1 MPTRRTGRAG
11 EQGRRTLARLRA
23 LRTRLEGSFLGRCV
37 ASFVDL
43 QGIDRAMSIASQAF
57 TALIPLLIVVSAA
70 LPTGGGNTVAD
81 SIIRRF
87 GLTGSAA
94 RSVELVFEQSGSS
107 SLGLGSVLLL
117 AFSGLSLTRRLQR
130 LYLQVF
136 RLPARP
142 GIRGSIDAVLGLGAL
157 LVGIALL
164 YHTRSLARA
173 LPFHWVLGM
182 PVSVCAGIAI
192 WTSMP
197 WLLLNRR
204 IPWQRLLPVG
214 VLAGTAATL
223 YSVATTVYMQR
234 LMTSYSQRYGLFG
247 VTVALVGW
255 LLCIAFIVVAT
266 AVIAAE
272 LDRAPDTWA
281 RRLRARLGVGADL
294 IR

>member
-1 MPTRRTGRAG
+1 
-11 EQGRRTLARLRA
+11 
-23 LRTRLEGSFLGRCV
+23 
-37 ASFVDL
+37 
-43 QGIDRAMSIASQAF
+43 
-57 TALIPLLIVVSAA
+57 
-70 LPTGGGNTVAD
+70 
-81 SIIRRF
+81 
-87 GLTGSAA
+87 
-94 RSVELVFEQSGSS
+94 VELVFEQSGSS
-107 SLGLGSVLLL
+107 SLGLGSLLLL

-164 YHTRSLARA
+164 YYTRSLARA

-192 WTSMP
+192 WTSLP

-266 AVIAAE
+266 AVIGAE

>member
-1 MPTRRTGRAG
+1 M
-11 EQGRRTLARLRA
+11 
-23 LRTRLEGSFLGRCV
+23 
-37 ASFVDL
+37 
-43 QGIDRAMSIASQAF
+43 
-57 TALIPLLIVVSAA
+57 
-70 LPTGGGNTVAD
+70 
-81 SIIRRF
+81 
-87 GLTGSAA
+87 
-94 RSVELVFEQSGSS
+94 
-107 SLGLGSVLLL
+107 
-117 AFSGLSLTRRLQR
+117 
-130 LYLQVF
+130 
-136 RLPARP
+136 
-142 GIRGSIDAVLGLGAL
+142 LGLGAL

-266 AVIAAE
+266 AVVGS
-272 LDRAPDTWA
+272 
-281 RRLRARLGVGADL
+281 RARPRAGHVGQTAARQARGGCGRHPVRMIREQGEGCAMSGSRGVVT
-294 IR
+294 